1 MKEKDSKWGWKIAG
15 LVSAGVLTAT
25 ALYHLYHNA
34 TPPADYNDI
43 VYDWDTMGTELSEY
57 VSRGQ
62 SDDSLLEEIDRA
74 LSGQG
79 AMKRRKGMRSLPKHR
94 NLA

>member
-25 ALYHLYHNA
+25 ALYQLYHA
-34 TPPADYNDI
+34 SPPADFNDI
-43 VYDWDTMGTELSEY
+43 AYDWDTMGTELSEY

-79 AMKRRKGMRSLPKHR
+79 AMKRKKGMESLLKHR